1 MLALAATSS
10 KIHTSVAIP
19 QIIALFELEDSIS
32 RLQAC
37 QTKEDVLAMI
47 EESKDSPYLEGLD
60 LES

>member
-1 MLALAATSS
+1 
-10 KIHTSVAIP
+10 
-19 QIIALFELEDSIS
+19 